1 MMESEWFTAKQ
12 LTEIAPLPTTPQG
25 LHSHARKSEWI
36 RRKRDGKTIEYHI
49 DSLPE
54 EVQEVLHL
62 HQLHETRAYYR
73 LQPND
78 ESTGAKLLWDDVCE
92 KIPLL
97 QRKKLV
103 ELALLEGVNAV
114 FFRLASSLT
123 LR

>member
-1 MMESEWFTAKQ
+1 MESEWFTAKQ

-49 DSLPE
+49 DSQPE
-54 EVQEVLHL
+54 EVKEVLHL
-62 HQLHETRAYYR
+62 HQVNETRAFYR
-73 LQPND
+73 LKSND
-78 ESTGAKLLWDDVCE
+78 DSIGAQLWDDVCE

-97 QRKKLV
+97 QREKLV
-103 ELALLEGVNAV
+103 ELALLEGVNAL
-114 FFRLASSLT
+114 FFRLASSLA

>member
-1 MMESEWFTAKQ
+1 MESEWFTAKQ
-12 LTEIAPLPTTPQG
+12 LTEIAPLPTTSQG

-54 EVQEVLHL
+54 EVKEVLHL
-62 HQLHETRAYYR
+62 HQVNETRAFYR
-73 LQPND
+73 LKSND
-78 ESTGAKLLWDDVCE
+78 ESIGAQLWDDVCE

-97 QRKKLV
+97 QREKLV
-103 ELALLEGVNAV
+103 ELALLEGVNAL
-114 FFRLASSLT
+114 FFRLASSLA

>member
-1 MMESEWFTAKQ
+1 MESEWFTAKQ

-54 EVQEVLHL
+54 EVKEVLHL
-62 HQLHETRAYYR
+62 HQVNETRAYYR
-73 LQPND
+73 LQSND
-78 ESTGAKLLWDDVCE
+78 ESIGTQLWDDVCE

-97 QRKKLV
+97 QREKLV
-103 ELALLEGVNAV
+103 ELALLEGVNAL
-114 FFRLASSLT
+114 FFRLASSLA

>member
-1 MMESEWFTAKQ
+1 MESEWFTAKQ

-54 EVQEVLHL
+54 EVKEVLHL
-62 HQLHETRAYYR
+62 HQVNETRAYYR
-73 LQPND
+73 LQSND
-78 ESTGAKLLWDDVCE
+78 ESIGTQLWDDVCK

-97 QRKKLV
+97 QREKLV
-103 ELALLEGVNAV
+103 ELALLEGVNAL
-114 FFRLASSLT
+114 FIRLASSLA

>member
-1 MMESEWFTAKQ
+1 MESEWFTAKQ
-12 LTEIAPLPTTPQG
+12 LTEIAPLPATPQG

-54 EVQEVLHL
+54 EVKEVLHL
-62 HQLHETRAYYR
+62 HQVNETRAFYR
-73 LQPND
+73 LKSND
-78 ESTGAKLLWDDVCE
+78 DSIGAQLWDDVCE

-97 QRKKLV
+97 QREKLV
-103 ELALLEGVNAV
+103 ELALLEGVNAL
-114 FFRLASSLT
+114 FFRLASSLA

>member
-1 MMESEWFTAKQ
+1 MESEWFTAKQ

-25 LHSHARKSEWI
+25 VHSHARKSEWI

-54 EVQEVLHL
+54 EVKEVLHL
-62 HQLHETRAYYR
+62 HHVNETRAYYR
-73 LQPND
+73 PQSND
-78 ESTGAKLLWDDVCE
+78 ESIGTQLWDDVCE

-97 QRKKLV
+97 QREKLV
-103 ELALLEGVNAV
+103 ELALLEGVNAL
-114 FFRLASSLT
+114 FFRLASSLA

>member
-1 MMESEWFTAKQ
+1 MESQWFTAKQ
-12 LTEIAPLPTTPQG
+12 LTEIAPLPTTSQG

-54 EVQEVLHL
+54 EVKEVLHL
-62 HQLHETRAYYR
+62 HQVNETRAFYR
-73 LQPND
+73 LKSND
-78 ESTGAKLLWDDVCE
+78 ESIGAQLWDDVCE

-97 QRKKLV
+97 QREKLV
-103 ELALLEGVNAV
+103 ELALLEGVNAL
-114 FFRLASSLT
+114 FFRLASSLA

>member
-1 MMESEWFTAKQ
+1 MESEWFTAKQ
-12 LTEIAPLPTTPQG
+12 LTEIAPLPTTSQG

-54 EVQEVLHL
+54 EVKEVLHL
-62 HQLHETRAYYR
+62 HQVNETRAFYR
-73 LQPND
+73 LKSND
-78 ESTGAKLLWDDVCE
+78 ESTGAQLWDDVCG

-97 QRKKLV
+97 QREKLV
-103 ELALLEGVNAV
+103 ELALLEGVNAL
-114 FFRLASSLT
+114 FFRLASSLA

>member
-1 MMESEWFTAKQ
+1 MESEWFTAKQ

-54 EVQEVLHL
+54 EVKEVLHL
-62 HQLHETRAYYR
+62 HQVNETRAFYR
-73 LQPND
+73 LKSND
-78 ESTGAKLLWDDVCE
+78 DSIGAQLLDDVCE

-97 QRKKLV
+97 QREKLV
-103 ELALLEGVNAV
+103 ELALLEGVNAL
-114 FFRLASSLT
+114 FFRLASSLA

>member
-1 MMESEWFTAKQ
+1 MESEWFTAKQ

-36 RRKRDGKTIEYHI
+36 RRKRNGKTIEYHI

-54 EVQEVLHL
+54 EVKEVLHL
-62 HQLHETRAYYR
+62 HQVNETRAYYR
-73 LQPND
+73 LQSND
-78 ESTGAKLLWDDVCE
+78 ESIGAQLWDDVCE

-97 QRKKLV
+97 QREKLV
-103 ELALLEGVNAV
+103 ELALLEGVNAL
-114 FFRLASSLT
+114 FFRLASSLA

>member
-1 MMESEWFTAKQ
+1 MESEWFTAKQ

-25 LHSHARKSEWI
+25 LHSHARKSEWV

-54 EVQEVLHL
+54 EVKQRLHL
-62 HQLHETRAYYR
+62 HQVNETRAYYR
-73 LQPND
+73 LQLND
-78 ESTGAKLLWDDVCE
+78 ESIGAKLWDEICE

-97 QRKKLV
+97 QREKLV
-103 ELALLEGVNAV
+103 ELALLEGVNAL

-123 LR
+123 FR